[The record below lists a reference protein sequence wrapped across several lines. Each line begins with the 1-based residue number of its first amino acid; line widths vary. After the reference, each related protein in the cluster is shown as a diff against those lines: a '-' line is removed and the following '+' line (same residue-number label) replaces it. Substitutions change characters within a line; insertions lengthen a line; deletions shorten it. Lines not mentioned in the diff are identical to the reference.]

1 VVNVLILLAEADA
14 EYTAAA
20 EWYETQKDG
29 LGERFI
35 NIIQARLLLI
45 QQYPER
51 YPKRKGNF
59 REAPVLIFP
68 YTIIYT
74 FYKSKQII
82 TVSAIYH
89 GSRNPKKKFRR

>member
-1 VVNVLILLAEADA
+1 MVNVLILLAEAGV

-45 QQYPER
+45 HQYPER
-51 YPKRKGNF
+51 YDRW
-59 REAPVLIFP
+59 
-68 YTIIYT
+68 
-74 FYKSKQII
+74 
-82 TVSAIYH
+82 
-89 GSRNPKKKFRR
+89 